1 MADAIIVIRFPDG
14 DVEFDAG
21 PAVPG
26 VGDQVTKRGMRW
38 RVAHVD
44 DTQGRVA
51 VTLTP
56 AEVVRDDSWPA
67 PFEFSR

>member
-14 DVEFDAG
+14 DVEFEG
-21 PAVPG
+21 GPEVPAVGDAITKPG
-26 VGDQVTKRGMRW
+26 RPW

-44 DTQGRVA
+44 DTQGRIA
-51 VTLTP
+51 VTLMP

>member
-14 DVEFDAG
+14 DVEFEG
-21 PAVPG
+21 GPEVPAVG
-26 VGDQVTKRGMRW
+26 EAITKRGRPW

-44 DTQGRVA
+44 DTQGRIA
-51 VTLTP
+51 VTLMP